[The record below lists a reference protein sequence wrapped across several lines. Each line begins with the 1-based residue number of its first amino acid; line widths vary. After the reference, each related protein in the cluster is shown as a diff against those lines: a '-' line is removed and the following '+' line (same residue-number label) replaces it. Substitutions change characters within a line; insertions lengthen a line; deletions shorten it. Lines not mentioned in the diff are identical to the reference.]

1 MAKRRPAA
9 DPLTRLL
16 NANFKTDVQ
25 LAEVMG
31 VTRQTAQRKR
41 THPNSFTLEEIRKLE
56 KHLPKEELR
65 GALV

>member
-16 NANFKTDVQ
+16 NLHFKTDIQ

-41 THPNSFTLEEIRKLE
+41 SNPDSLTVR
-56 KHLPKEELR
+56 ELR
-65 GALV
+65 RMKLRKDELGGAI

>member
-16 NANFKTDVQ
+16 NLHFKTDIQ

-41 THPNSFTLEEIRKLE
+41 SNPESLTVR
-56 KHLPKEELR
+56 ELR
-65 GALV
+65 RLKLRKDELGGAI

>member
-1 MAKRRPAA
+1 MAKRKPAA

-16 NANFKTDVQ
+16 NLHFKTDIQ

-41 THPNSFTLEEIRKLE
+41 SNPESLTVRELRKL
-56 KHLPKEELR
+56 KLRKDELG
-65 GALV
+65 GAI

>member
-16 NANFKTDVQ
+16 NANFKTDIL
-25 LAEVMG
+25 LAEALG

-41 THPNSFTLEEIRKLE
+41 SNPDSLTVR
-56 KHLPKEELR
+56 ELR
-65 GALV
+65 RMKLRKDELGGAI

>member
-1 MAKRRPAA
+1 MAKRKPAA

-16 NANFKTDVQ
+16 NLHFKTDIQ

-41 THPNSFTLEEIRKLE
+41 SNPGKLTVD
-56 KHLPKEELR
+56 ELR
-65 GALV
+65 RLKLRKDELGGAI

>member
-16 NANFKTDVQ
+16 NLHFKTDIQ

-41 THPNSFTLEEIRKLE
+41 SNPESLTVR
-56 KHLPKEELR
+56 ELR
-65 GALV
+65 RMKLRKDELGGAI

>member
-16 NANFKTDVQ
+16 NLHFKTDIQ

-41 THPNSFTLEEIRKLE
+41 SNPDSLTVR
-56 KHLPKEELR
+56 ELR
-65 GALV
+65 RLKLRKDELGGAI

>member
-16 NANFKTDVQ
+16 NLHFKTDIQ

-41 THPNSFTLEEIRKLE
+41 SNPDSLTVRELRKL
-56 KHLPKEELR
+56 KLRKDELG
-65 GALV
+65 GAI